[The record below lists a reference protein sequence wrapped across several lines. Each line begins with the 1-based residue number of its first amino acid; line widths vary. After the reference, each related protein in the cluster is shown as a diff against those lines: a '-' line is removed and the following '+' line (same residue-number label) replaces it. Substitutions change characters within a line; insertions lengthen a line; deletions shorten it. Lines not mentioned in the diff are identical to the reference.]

1 MVASVRLT
9 VAVTVAVARALSM
22 LSAGSLP
29 VCDAVAALASD
40 QRLCPCILLAL
51 ERAHSITLGIDGLAH
66 ALKLASTNAATP
78 QRRPYA
84 AFAAAHASSCDGLAH
99 GAAADHAT
107 THNAATPQR
116 RTGEA
121 FDDDHASFS
130 SARRDGANHGV
141 HGAYSSRVFT
151 LLPSRC

>member
-1 MVASVRLT
+1 
-9 VAVTVAVARALSM
+9 M

-29 VCDAVAALASD
+29 VCDAVVALASD
-40 QRLCPCILLAL
+40 QQRYPCILLAL
-51 ERAHSITLGIDGLAH
+51 ERARSITLGITDALANNAAADQATTH
-66 ALKLASTNAATP
+66 NAATP
-78 QRRPYA
+78 QRRPDA

-116 RTGEA
+116 RTGDA

-151 LLPSRC
+151 LLPARCEP